1 MAIGYIYVAVSGLD
15 VGERCYGSTQR
26 MEGVEIMNEPIISPW
41 IFYLAYLAKMSF
53 VLLIAAVTII
63 VTCSVAIDGAK
74 REVSTQRESVEE
86 LGYEAQKY
94 NHLLKLCPSNGEFI
108 VQVQEFTDKHSKG
121 MEKLGEAVDN
131 LEYVKAKA
139 RLWSTLA
146 VALIGL
152 WVVIPSEATIYRMVV
167 AQHVTPHNLQVTGE
181 TIEAVIDKTVDKILK
196 AKEGE

>member
-1 MAIGYIYVAVSGLD
+1 
-15 VGERCYGSTQR
+15 
-26 MEGVEIMNEPIISPW
+26 MNEPIISPW

-53 VLLIAAVTII
+53 VLLIAAAII
-63 VTCSVAIDGAK
+63 IATSAEAISEAK
-74 REVSTQRESVEE
+74 SKVSTQRESVEE
-86 LGYEAQKY
+86 LGCEVRKY
-94 NHLLKLCPSNGEFI
+94 NHLLKFRPGNVEFI
-108 VQVQEFTDKHSKG
+108 VQVQEFTDKHSEG
-121 MEKLGEAVDN
+121 VEKLGEAIDN

-139 RLWSTLA
+139 RLWGTLA

-181 TIEAVIDKTVDKILK
+181 TIEAVIDKTVDKIIK